1 MVKGRRRLE
10 ELSGQLDL
18 LLEVRD
24 ARAPRLTAS
33 PVLRGVPEK
42 LSVWIL
48 LSKADL
54 ADSGITSEWTEYLG
68 RSGRRV
74 WAVDLN
80 SGVPQTLRKA
90 IDGLRPSTSQNRVYR
105 DVRIAVAGTPNVGKS
120 TLLNRLVGRRLAS
133 VGGVPGVTKG
143 VSWFKG
149 NGYIVV
155 DTPGILDPHSDAR
168 AHRML
173 AWIASTK
180 GQVIGSWAD
189 HACECIGFLQKRSL
203 TSGAASALGVDMSG
217 PPADVLEAVGRR
229 LGRLIR
235 GGAVDIEASGKAFI
249 ESLSVGRLG
258 RLSLERPESPLP
270 WSELR

>member
-1 MVKGRRRLE
+1 MAKGRRRLE
-10 ELSGQLDL
+10 ALSGQLDL

-33 PVLRGVPEK
+33 PVLSDAPEK

-54 ADSGITSEWTEYLG
+54 ADSGITSDWTEYL
-68 RSGRRV
+68 RRLGRRV
-74 WAVDLN
+74 WAVNLN
-80 SGVPQTLRKA
+80 NGVPQTLRRA
-90 IDGLRPSTSQNRVYR
+90 IEELRPSASSNRAYR
-105 DVRIAVAGTPNVGKS
+105 DVRVAVAGTPNVGKS
-120 TLLNRLVGRRLAS
+120 TLLNRLVGRRVAA

-149 NGYIVV
+149 HGCIVA

-173 AWIASTK
+173 VWISSSK
-180 GQVIGSWAD
+180 GQVIGSWAN
-189 HACECIGFLQKRSL
+189 HACECIGFLQRHGL
-203 TSGAASALGVDMSG
+203 TSSVASALQIDMSH
-217 PPADVLEAVGRR
+217 PPADVLESAGRR

-235 GGAVDIEASGKAFI
+235 GGGVDLEASGKVFI
-249 ESLSVGRLG
+249 ESLSSGKFG
-258 RLSLERPESPLP
+258 RLSLERPESPPP